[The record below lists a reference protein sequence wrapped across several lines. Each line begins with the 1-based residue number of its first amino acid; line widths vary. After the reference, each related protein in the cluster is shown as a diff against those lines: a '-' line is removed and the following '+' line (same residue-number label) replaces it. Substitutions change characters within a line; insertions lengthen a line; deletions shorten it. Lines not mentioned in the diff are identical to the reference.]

1 VGSDLLLQPGC
12 RVAVSAGTD
21 LGFGAV
27 MSNDMMVVGLVLMLL
42 IVKVLLFPGVPRR
55 VGSCI
60 LRLNI
65 LP

>member
-1 VGSDLLLQPGC
+1 
-12 RVAVSAGTD
+12 
-21 LGFGAV
+21 